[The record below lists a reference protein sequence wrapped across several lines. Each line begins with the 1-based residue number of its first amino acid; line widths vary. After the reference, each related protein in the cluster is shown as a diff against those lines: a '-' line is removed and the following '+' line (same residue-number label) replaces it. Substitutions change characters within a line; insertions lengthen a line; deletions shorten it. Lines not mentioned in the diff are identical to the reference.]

1 MKISSTEI
9 KVRGTWVPY
18 FKINTPCFCYPFF
31 FEEYLNSQVAHP
43 NPSGLTSRIHSLI
56 FLQTPEGFVSLQNI
70 CLIFSQTCISHHGWE
85 NFQVHGGQITGKYI
99 CNSEKKNQEIFIYTH
114 RQNFPSRSYHH
125 LPGRGRLLIS
135 QTAFFQKSIPTST
148 NRGRKLWECYSGWKF
163 NKITNFCKLNSTFCI
178 SIER

>member
-1 MKISSTEI
+1 MFLLPLLFWRISQPPGSPPKSFRVNLKNTFSHIFTDPWGICFSRKYLFNFLSNLYIPSWLRRFSSSWWSDYWKI
-9 KVRGTWVPY
+9 
-18 FKINTPCFCYPFF
+18 
-31 FEEYLNSQVAHP
+31 H
-43 NPSGLTSRIHSLI
+43 
-56 FLQTPEGFVSLQNI
+56 LQLR
-70 CLIFSQTCISHHGWE
+70 
-85 NFQVHGGQITGKYI
+85 
-99 CNSEKKNQEIFIYTH
+99 KKNQEIFIYMH

-163 NKITNFCKLNSTFCI
+163 NKITNFCKLNSMFCI